1 MNIEQLTQQII
12 KPFLLEEEGIKIGLI
27 GGSFRPPH
35 KGHFELIKKAAGE
48 NTHVFIIASDSD
60 TADQDR
66 NFSSEISEKIW
77 DIYLTKLPNVKYINA
92 QVPVS
97 VVYEI
102 VNILNND
109 KYTISPNKKTG
120 VIKPASPISE
130 EIASQIKKL
139 GTKFNINV
147 YVGDAADTKSYKQF
161 TDMPERYTN
170 KNVTNVKINTMGR
183 VEGLKAEYL
192 RVALQN
198 GEFDRISDFLPTELN
213 PNEKEQSI
221 ELMKKGRLAEM
232 YWPQVSNIKSS
243 DGKNPIL
250 DLVLELNPEAL
261 KYFRE
266 NTGAEIFLTFSGET
280 AIKVKRIGTALG
292 GKVQLDII
300 NRGSVPTDKP
310 EQVIEIKDDNY
321 DKWLEKFYSNNNWI
335 KSMLNTV
342 NESVIIE
349 GGNAFVGTQRINK
362 ADIKPTI
369 EWLEGLTKL
378 PLSNNMIGS
387 TGIKDSS
394 SDLDLAVDINTTSKE
409 QLYTTLFNWC
419 VTNDLNPKENVKK
432 SGVSVHFKTP
442 INGDIQYG
450 FVQTD
455 FMFNSDTEF
464 FKFALV
470 AHSSKYSGKDRQVVL
485 SNLAKAAGCKWSSA
499 NGLTDRITNEPIPG
513 GKDPIQIAKK
523 LLGKDTAVPEDLHT
537 IESIIAALEGDPK
550 KGERLG
556 NFQKDDVL
564 LEGVENID
572 YVVCNECN
580 SKMIQIQYRHL
591 LYKHNMLL
599 SEYILKYPNSKL
611 QSEGMKLFGDKN
623 PMKDQNVKS
632 NWLDIMHSEE
642 FRNKQKIAQTGR
654 HPNEESR
661 KKMSINN
668 SMNNEKNRI
677 KVSEALKDRYKND
690 LDLIEL
696 RRKKFTKI
704 RNSNEYRQRMYELN
718 LWRRP
723 ELTPLFEQYHT
734 KVKDL
739 TQKSFTKHFYEIE
752 NARLRSKDNSL
763 DHEISINYGFN
774 NNIPPEIISHYKN
787 LRVIP
792 HSVNESKGA
801 KNSISFEE
809 LIERIKTSNNV
820 IDNRILLQCGG
831 SGGHMQHPY
840 DAAKTG
846 TELIKLF
853 NDVVSYINN
862 ESKEKPSIKID
873 GINAA
878 VRYVNK
884 EFVLDRGSA
893 KPLDV
898 SGIRTQDLVNRFGD
912 GHGFIKIGE
921 IVLKIL
927 NSANKDI
934 QPELKKL
941 GLLDNPKLML
951 NMEYVAGKTNVKDYG
966 KNFLAIHNM
975 LSIDFV
981 PGAKRREAVTVD
993 YDKSA
998 MDSLINKVNIKAAEQ
1013 QFEMT
1018 GKISAQFK
1026 SQPNLSGVLSQT
1038 INLKDNK
1045 DKPKSLSEHL
1055 NSLQIPTS
1063 KDIVE
1068 FADGTKAGAL
1078 SGKVFNKILE
1088 NKESLTVIFKD
1099 NNSIKLAISGFISVY
1114 ATMVLGEEI
1123 LKNLDSKLGAANE
1136 QEGIVIQGLLPLP
1149 LKITGKFIIDKN
1161 LTTFSK

>member
-564 LEGVENID
+564 LEG
-572 YVVCNECN
+572 
-580 SKMIQIQYRHL
+580 
-591 LYKHNMLL
+591 
-599 SEYILKYPNSKL
+599 
-611 QSEGMKLFGDKN
+611 
-623 PMKDQNVKS
+623 
-632 NWLDIMHSEE
+632 
-642 FRNKQKIAQTGR
+642 
-654 HPNEESR
+654 
-661 KKMSINN
+661 
-668 SMNNEKNRI
+668 
-677 KVSEALKDRYKND
+677 
-690 LDLIEL
+690 
-696 RRKKFTKI
+696 
-704 RNSNEYRQRMYELN
+704 
-718 LWRRP
+718 
-723 ELTPLFEQYHT
+723 
-734 KVKDL
+734 
-739 TQKSFTKHFYEIE
+739 
-752 NARLRSKDNSL
+752 
-763 DHEISINYGFN
+763 
-774 NNIPPEIISHYKN
+774 
-787 LRVIP
+787 
-792 HSVNESKGA
+792 
-801 KNSISFEE
+801 
-809 LIERIKTSNNV
+809 
-820 IDNRILLQCGG
+820 G
-831 SGGHMQHPY
+831 SGGHIQHPY

-846 TELIKLF
+846 TGLIKLF
-853 NDVVSYINN
+853 NDVVSYIND
-862 ESKEKPSIKID
+862 ELKEKPSIKID

-1038 INLKDNK
+1038 INLKGNK

>member
-564 LEGVENID
+564 LEG
-572 YVVCNECN
+572 
-580 SKMIQIQYRHL
+580 
-591 LYKHNMLL
+591 
-599 SEYILKYPNSKL
+599 
-611 QSEGMKLFGDKN
+611 
-623 PMKDQNVKS
+623 
-632 NWLDIMHSEE
+632 
-642 FRNKQKIAQTGR
+642 
-654 HPNEESR
+654 
-661 KKMSINN
+661 
-668 SMNNEKNRI
+668 
-677 KVSEALKDRYKND
+677 
-690 LDLIEL
+690 
-696 RRKKFTKI
+696 
-704 RNSNEYRQRMYELN
+704 
-718 LWRRP
+718 
-723 ELTPLFEQYHT
+723 
-734 KVKDL
+734 
-739 TQKSFTKHFYEIE
+739 
-752 NARLRSKDNSL
+752 
-763 DHEISINYGFN
+763 
-774 NNIPPEIISHYKN
+774 
-787 LRVIP
+787 
-792 HSVNESKGA
+792 
-801 KNSISFEE
+801 
-809 LIERIKTSNNV
+809 
-820 IDNRILLQCGG
+820 G
-831 SGGHMQHPY
+831 SGGHIQHPY

-1038 INLKDNK
+1038 INLKGNK

>member
-564 LEGVENID
+564 LEG
-572 YVVCNECN
+572 
-580 SKMIQIQYRHL
+580 
-591 LYKHNMLL
+591 
-599 SEYILKYPNSKL
+599 
-611 QSEGMKLFGDKN
+611 
-623 PMKDQNVKS
+623 
-632 NWLDIMHSEE
+632 
-642 FRNKQKIAQTGR
+642 
-654 HPNEESR
+654 
-661 KKMSINN
+661 
-668 SMNNEKNRI
+668 
-677 KVSEALKDRYKND
+677 
-690 LDLIEL
+690 
-696 RRKKFTKI
+696 
-704 RNSNEYRQRMYELN
+704 
-718 LWRRP
+718 
-723 ELTPLFEQYHT
+723 
-734 KVKDL
+734 
-739 TQKSFTKHFYEIE
+739 
-752 NARLRSKDNSL
+752 
-763 DHEISINYGFN
+763 
-774 NNIPPEIISHYKN
+774 
-787 LRVIP
+787 
-792 HSVNESKGA
+792 
-801 KNSISFEE
+801 
-809 LIERIKTSNNV
+809 
-820 IDNRILLQCGG
+820 G
-831 SGGHMQHPY
+831 SGGHIQHPY

-846 TELIKLF
+846 TGLIKLF

-1038 INLKDNK
+1038 INLKGNK

>member
-564 LEGVENID
+564 LEG
-572 YVVCNECN
+572 
-580 SKMIQIQYRHL
+580 
-591 LYKHNMLL
+591 
-599 SEYILKYPNSKL
+599 
-611 QSEGMKLFGDKN
+611 
-623 PMKDQNVKS
+623 
-632 NWLDIMHSEE
+632 
-642 FRNKQKIAQTGR
+642 
-654 HPNEESR
+654 
-661 KKMSINN
+661 
-668 SMNNEKNRI
+668 
-677 KVSEALKDRYKND
+677 
-690 LDLIEL
+690 
-696 RRKKFTKI
+696 
-704 RNSNEYRQRMYELN
+704 
-718 LWRRP
+718 
-723 ELTPLFEQYHT
+723 
-734 KVKDL
+734 
-739 TQKSFTKHFYEIE
+739 
-752 NARLRSKDNSL
+752 
-763 DHEISINYGFN
+763 
-774 NNIPPEIISHYKN
+774 
-787 LRVIP
+787 
-792 HSVNESKGA
+792 
-801 KNSISFEE
+801 
-809 LIERIKTSNNV
+809 
-820 IDNRILLQCGG
+820 G
-831 SGGHMQHPY
+831 SGGHIQHPY

-853 NDVVSYINN
+853 NDVVSYIND

-1018 GKISAQFK
+1018 GKISTQFK

-1038 INLKDNK
+1038 INLKGNK

>member
-1 MNIEQLTQQII
+1 MNIEQLTHQII

-27 GGSFRPPH
+27 PGSFRPPH
-35 KGHFELIKKAAGE
+35 KGHFELIKKASGE

-92 QVPVS
+92 QVPVA

-109 KYTISPNKKTG
+109 EYTISPNKKTG
-120 VIKPASPISE
+120 VIKPASPISG
-130 EIASQIKKL
+130 EIAAQIKKL

-147 YVGDAADTKSYKQF
+147 YVGDVGDTARYKQF

-170 KNVTNVKINTMGR
+170 KNVTNVKINILGR
-183 VEGLKAEYL
+183 VEGLKAGYL

-213 PNEKEQSI
+213 PDEKEQSI

-266 NTGAEIFLTFSGET
+266 NTGAEIFLTFGGET

-300 NRGSVPTDKP
+300 NRGSVPTNNP

-369 EWLEGLTKL
+369 NWLEGITKL

-394 SDLDLAVDINTTSKE
+394 GDLDLAVDINTTSKD

-419 VTNDLNPKENVKK
+419 VINKLNPKENVRK

-523 LLGKDTAVPEDLHT
+523 LLVKDTAVPEDLYT

-550 KGERLG
+550 QGERLG

-564 LEGVENID
+564 LEG
-572 YVVCNECN
+572 
-580 SKMIQIQYRHL
+580 
-591 LYKHNMLL
+591 
-599 SEYILKYPNSKL
+599 
-611 QSEGMKLFGDKN
+611 
-623 PMKDQNVKS
+623 
-632 NWLDIMHSEE
+632 
-642 FRNKQKIAQTGR
+642 
-654 HPNEESR
+654 
-661 KKMSINN
+661 
-668 SMNNEKNRI
+668 
-677 KVSEALKDRYKND
+677 
-690 LDLIEL
+690 
-696 RRKKFTKI
+696 
-704 RNSNEYRQRMYELN
+704 
-718 LWRRP
+718 
-723 ELTPLFEQYHT
+723 
-734 KVKDL
+734 
-739 TQKSFTKHFYEIE
+739 
-752 NARLRSKDNSL
+752 
-763 DHEISINYGFN
+763 
-774 NNIPPEIISHYKN
+774 
-787 LRVIP
+787 
-792 HSVNESKGA
+792 
-801 KNSISFEE
+801 
-809 LIERIKTSNNV
+809 
-820 IDNRILLQCGG
+820 G
-831 SGGHMQHPY
+831 SGGHIQHPY
-840 DAAKTG
+840 DVSKTG
-846 TELIKLF
+846 TELVKLF
-853 NDVVSYINN
+853 NDVVSYIND

-873 GINAA
+873 GINAS
-878 VRYVNK
+878 VRYVNN

-898 SGIRTQDLVNRFGD
+898 SGIRTQDLVDRFGD

-921 IVLKIL
+921 IVLQIL

-1026 SQPNLSGVLSQT
+1026 SQPNLSGVLSQP
-1038 INLKDNK
+1038 INLKGNK

-1078 SGKVFNKILE
+1078 SGKVLNKILE

-1123 LKNLDSKLGAANE
+1123 LKNLDSKLGSANE
-1136 QEGIVIQGLLPLP
+1136 QEGIVIQGLLPSP
-1149 LKITGKFIIDKN
+1149 LKITGKFIVDKN
-1161 LTTFSK
+1161 LTTFRK

>member
-564 LEGVENID
+564 LEG
-572 YVVCNECN
+572 
-580 SKMIQIQYRHL
+580 
-591 LYKHNMLL
+591 
-599 SEYILKYPNSKL
+599 
-611 QSEGMKLFGDKN
+611 
-623 PMKDQNVKS
+623 
-632 NWLDIMHSEE
+632 
-642 FRNKQKIAQTGR
+642 
-654 HPNEESR
+654 
-661 KKMSINN
+661 
-668 SMNNEKNRI
+668 
-677 KVSEALKDRYKND
+677 
-690 LDLIEL
+690 
-696 RRKKFTKI
+696 
-704 RNSNEYRQRMYELN
+704 
-718 LWRRP
+718 
-723 ELTPLFEQYHT
+723 
-734 KVKDL
+734 
-739 TQKSFTKHFYEIE
+739 
-752 NARLRSKDNSL
+752 
-763 DHEISINYGFN
+763 
-774 NNIPPEIISHYKN
+774 
-787 LRVIP
+787 
-792 HSVNESKGA
+792 
-801 KNSISFEE
+801 
-809 LIERIKTSNNV
+809 
-820 IDNRILLQCGG
+820 G
-831 SGGHMQHPY
+831 SGGHIQHPY

-853 NDVVSYINN
+853 NDVVSYIND

-1038 INLKDNK
+1038 INLKGNK